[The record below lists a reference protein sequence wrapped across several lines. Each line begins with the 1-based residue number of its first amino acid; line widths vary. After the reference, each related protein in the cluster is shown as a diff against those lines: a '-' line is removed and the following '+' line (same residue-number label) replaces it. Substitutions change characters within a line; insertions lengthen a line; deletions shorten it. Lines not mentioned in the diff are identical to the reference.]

1 MVEKNK
7 HRLYIT
13 LQHRGGRPGYH
24 WALLL
29 APTLKNETSDIR
41 EDDCHLFHATNS
53 ITPDHPPRLGGNAA
67 WRFED
72 KPVNSL
78 LRGDMVGRII
88 VAKFSPTVPLADL
101 AKNIRMVVQ
110 HVRLIDDDPNWTC
123 RVWVEEAL
131 DALRALG
138 GEYSVIPEVT
148 NRGAV
153 EKKILAFGDE
163 AMRRVRA
170 STKDIKHVKDL
181 LHKDMRVK

>member
-13 LQHRGGRPGYH
+13 LQHRGDRPGYH

-29 APTLKNETSDIR
+29 APTIKNESSDTEVR
-41 EDDCHLFHATNS
+41 DCHLFHATNS
-53 ITPDHPPRLGGNAA
+53 ITPDHPQKPGGNAAA

-72 KPVNSL
+72 KPVNSRRSRNL
-78 LRGDMVGRII
+78 IVRII

-101 AKNIRMVVQ
+101 AKSIRMVVQ
-110 HVRLIDDDPNWTC
+110 HVPLIDDDPNWTC

-138 GEYSVIPEVT
+138 GSIQ
-148 NRGAV
+148 
-153 EKKILAFGDE
+153 
-163 AMRRVRA
+163 
-170 STKDIKHVKDL
+170 
-181 LHKDMRVK
+181 